1 MRQNRQLPILERAVA
16 VIFQCED
23 QAGAMM
29 NDVATGLVATGLVG
43 AGFVGAGFVGA
54 GFVGAQFIARLGMQP
69 DPSPD
74 ESGSHRK
81 PARPIA
87 R

>member
-16 VIFQCED
+16 VIFQCAD

-29 NDVATGLVATGLVG
+29 NDVATGLVG

>member
-1 MRQNRQLPILERAVA
+1 MRQNRQLPILERAMA

-54 GFVGAQFIARLGMQP
+54 QFIARLGMQP

-81 PARPIA
+81 PAKPIA